1 MTHKILE
8 NLNQQRR
15 QLLSLQNW
23 RLRLVFLA
31 SAILVG
37 AVTLLFS
44 RLAES
49 ADGLFA
55 SWAQQSSWLPF
66 VATPAALILLSWLTR
81 RFFPGTEGSGV
92 PQVIASLDNSL
103 HDRFLGM
110 RMLIGKFCLTLLGIL
125 GGASVGVM
133 GPSVQIGSSI
143 MLGMRRFARFPASY
157 YHRGMIIAG
166 GAAGFAAAFNTPL
179 AGIVFAFE
187 HLSRSLEQKTNG
199 LILITVILS
208 GMTAMALQGNQ
219 PYFSV
224 SAGEFASDPNLIMAI
239 ILCGVVG
246 GLLGGLFSQMIV
258 SGGRLVR
265 PLLANHPFIFVG
277 SLGLIIATTGHLSGY
292 TSLGTGH
299 QEVNA
304 IVAGTQV
311 VDPWFPVY
319 KFIATLASY
328 FSGIPGGIFAPS
340 LATGAGIGQNLA
352 YLAPLAPVGF
362 MVLTGMVAY
371 FSGVIQAPITAMV
384 IVLEMTSN
392 QGMIFPL
399 MIAALTGSSVSTLL
413 CPNSLFS
420 VLADSVAENRPGQE
434 KDSDARGSGK

>member
-1 MTHKILE
+1 MS
-8 NLNQQRR
+8 LN
-15 QLLSLQNW
+15 NW
-23 RLRLVFLA
+23 RLRLVFWIG
-31 SAILVG
+31 AILVG
-37 AVTLLFS
+37 ATTLLFA
-44 RLAES
+44 RLSEL
-49 ADGLFA
+49 ADQLFA
-55 SWAQQSSWLPF
+55 NWAQQNSLLPF
-66 VATPAALILLSWLTR
+66 VITPGALILIAWVTR
-81 RFFPGTEGSGV
+81 KYFRGAEGSGV
-92 PQVIASLDNSL
+92 PQVIASLDSGQ
-103 HDRFLGM
+103 HEHFLNL
-110 RMLIGKFCLTLLGIL
+110 RIMLGKFVLTLMALFS
-125 GGASVGVM
+125 GASVGIM

-143 MLGMRRFARFPASY
+143 MLGMRRFASFPAAY

-208 GMTAMALQGNQ
+208 GMTAMALHGNQ
-219 PYFSV
+219 PYFSI
-224 SAGEFASDPNLIMAI
+224 SGGEFRFDPNLIMAI
-239 ILCGVVG
+239 ILCGLVG
-246 GLLGGLFSQMIV
+246 GLLGGLFSQIVV
-258 SGGRLVR
+258 SGGRLLQPILTRR
-265 PLLANHPFIFVG
+265 PFFMVG
-277 SLGLIIATTGHLSGY
+277 ILGLIIATTGYLSGH
-292 TSLGTGH
+292 SSIGTGH

-304 IVAGTQV
+304 IVAGTQAF
-311 VDPWFPVY
+311 DPWFPLY

-352 YLAPLAPVGF
+352 HLVPLAPVAF

-399 MIAALTGSSVSTLL
+399 MLAAITGSTVSSLL
-413 CPNSLFS
+413 CPRSLFS
-420 VLADSVAENRPGQE
+420 VLAGTLVNESKPEDKQKELDKKSSR
-434 KDSDARGSGK
+434 